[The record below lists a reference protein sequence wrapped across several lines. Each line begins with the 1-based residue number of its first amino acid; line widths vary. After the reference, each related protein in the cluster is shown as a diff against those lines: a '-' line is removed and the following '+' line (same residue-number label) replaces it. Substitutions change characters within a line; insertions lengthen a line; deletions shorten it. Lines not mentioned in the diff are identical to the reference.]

1 MGEKKYL
8 NIPSQILEERER
20 GREERVSEKEEKK
33 TDWRGQK
40 EDTICWGVH
49 NGLKRGI
56 INGNNK

>member
-33 TDWRGQK
+33 LTEGDK
-40 EDTICWGVH
+40 
-49 NGLKRGI
+49 KRTQSAEACTMASREVS
-56 INGNNK
+56 